1 MPRIVHEP
9 SQDKRR
15 SPVGEGPLRAFP
27 CSIQRRRWTA
37 LGGLFLLCGCQVTV
51 EEDGD
56 ESGALEAV
64 HVSREALAALEFT
77 SQCQRQLTT
86 SDESLFEQAFALVQK
101 YQHDVEDHIDQE
113 LASGNPDSYVAISAD
128 RMDRWRGGVAEMG
141 RGDVKVACEYNATSN
156 RCANNPGTF
165 GWTFGL
171 DPLFVWARDRVH
183 VCIDNVRAQ
192 AFAGGALG
200 LTADTL
206 AHELMHHVDGFE
218 GHGAGGFTNP
228 ANPDTAAETIGVAV
242 EHLIMTPDLRPTI
255 TSMTHSF
262 AGSDH
267 GVFIDVEVENLNPE
281 SDTNLIAF
289 SGTRRNVTSTLRL
302 RVDGVTADIVSVSPL
317 NGGASR
323 VERLEATI
331 PAYDPGAD
339 SEYELS
345 VTADSG
351 NVLFESD
358 ELNNDDG
365 TNYSTAVDLA
375 IAVEVAAEPVC
386 HRLELRTDVYPP
398 GYYNWFEIPYRV
410 RVTNVDR
417 KTDAATSDVVMMYQ
431 DMWSESNLTSQ
442 QEVWIPALAPLE
454 TEEVDFRLD
463 VPTDSTCSGPVGA
476 VDVWFIT
483 DWNATTIF
491 DVDRSNNVVSLVID
505 EDYWKPDYVVSVA
518 GGSGNG
524 AGAVGLSAVAT
535 GGVVPYSV
543 RNIGPARAG
552 KGTSIALSRT
562 RVLDGYGASVFS
574 ALTLDIDPGKEQSFA
589 ASVDA
594 GACEAVTYTIET
606 DHAGAIDEAD
616 EDNNTALA
624 TLHPSPAVLIQC
636 SDEQIAIIGCA
647 SACGA
652 SVACETPCRDLFD
665 LTTCGSFGD
674 CYYPELD
681 GWAPVD
687 AAFPNGGGISRTPR
701 EGWESDLIRDELQPR

>member
-1 MPRIVHEP
+1 MHRIVHEP

-206 AHELMHHVDGFE
+206 AL
-218 GHGAGGFTNP
+218 
-228 ANPDTAAETIGVAV
+228 
-242 EHLIMTPDLRPTI
+242 
-255 TSMTHSF
+255 
-262 AGSDH
+262 
-267 GVFIDVEVENLNPE
+267 
-281 SDTNLIAF
+281 
-289 SGTRRNVTSTLRL
+289 
-302 RVDGVTADIVSVSPL
+302 
-317 NGGASR
+317 
-323 VERLEATI
+323 
-331 PAYDPGAD
+331 
-339 SEYELS
+339 
-345 VTADSG
+345 
-351 NVLFESD
+351 
-358 ELNNDDG
+358 
-365 TNYSTAVDLA
+365 
-375 IAVEVAAEPVC
+375 
-386 HRLELRTDVYPP
+386 
-398 GYYNWFEIPYRV
+398 
-410 RVTNVDR
+410 
-417 KTDAATSDVVMMYQ
+417 
-431 DMWSESNLTSQ
+431 
-442 QEVWIPALAPLE
+442 
-454 TEEVDFRLD
+454 
-463 VPTDSTCSGPVGA
+463 
-476 VDVWFIT
+476 
-483 DWNATTIF
+483 
-491 DVDRSNNVVSLVID
+491 
-505 EDYWKPDYVVSVA
+505 
-518 GGSGNG
+518 
-524 AGAVGLSAVAT
+524 
-535 GGVVPYSV
+535 

-562 RVLDGYGASVFS
+562 RVLDGDGASVFS

-594 GACEAVTYTIET
+594 GACEAVTYTIEA

-681 GWAPVD
+681 GWVPVD